1 MQGKKE
7 NSRKNEI
14 NENALQKSTALIKNT
29 LNYGIL

>member
-14 NENALQKSTALIKNT
+14 NENAVQKSMLLLLLSRISR
-29 LNYGIL
+29 I

>member
-14 NENALQKSTALIKNT
+14 NQNAVQKSMLLLLLSRISR
-29 LNYGIL
+29 I